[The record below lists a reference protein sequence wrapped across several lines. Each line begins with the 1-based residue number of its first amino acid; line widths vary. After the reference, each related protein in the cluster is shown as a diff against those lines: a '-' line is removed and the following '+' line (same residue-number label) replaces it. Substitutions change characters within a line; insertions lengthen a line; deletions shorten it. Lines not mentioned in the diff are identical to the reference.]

1 MKFLFCVCV
10 RVRWTDLVR
19 EHGVPRT
26 STYFCLKHV
35 VLMSYPPFRVALF
48 SSLLYLLLFPN
59 CPFYIFYIFRFFLC
73 PLAFP
78 HFLLC
83 IPNLST
89 ADSQPPSLSVWF
101 FNVVLSSSVFQN
113 NFKHKSSVHTLMVVK
128 NQNKMKLRFS
138 KTL

>member
-1 MKFLFCVCV
+1 MCVY
-10 RVRWTDLVR
+10 VRWTDLVR

-35 VLMSYPPFRVALF
+35 VLMSCPPFRVALF
-48 SSLLYLLLFPN
+48 CYLLHLLLFPN
-59 CPFYIFYIFRFFLC
+59 CLFYIFYIFRFFLC

-89 ADSQPPSLSVWF
+89 AASQPPSFSVWF
-101 FNVVLSSSVFQN
+101 FDVVLSSSVFQKD
-113 NFKHKSSVHTLMVVK
+113 FKHKSSVYTLMVVK

-138 KTL
+138 KIL